1 MVRAVFLGS
10 VIFIT
15 GLIHD
20 ECCMVFLR
28 LKKGVMRRFR
38 LAPDPLSLS
47 SSPYGSLHLTI
58 KPGSDC

>member
-20 ECCMVFLR
+20 ECCMDFLR
-28 LKKGVMRRFR
+28 LKKHEGH
-38 LAPDPLSLS
+38 AQ
-47 SSPYGSLHLTI
+47 I
-58 KPGSDC
+58 

>member
-10 VIFIT
+10 VIFTT

-28 LKKGVMRRFR
+28 LKKHEGH
-38 LAPDPLSLS
+38 AQ
-47 SSPYGSLHLTI
+47 I
-58 KPGSDC
+58 